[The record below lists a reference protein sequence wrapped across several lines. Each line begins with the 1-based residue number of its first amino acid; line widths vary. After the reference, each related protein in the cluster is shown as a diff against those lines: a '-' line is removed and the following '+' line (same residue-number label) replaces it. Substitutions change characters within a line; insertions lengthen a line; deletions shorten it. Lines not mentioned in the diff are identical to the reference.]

1 MLAPEGAGD
10 TRTTKK
16 AVLQSL
22 AQMGDHEAA
31 AELAA
36 QPKLPRPTAYLWGYF
51 QDLASCRPAG
61 GFGPARLPRT
71 EIRAWEETE
80 GFRLA
85 PWEVRAIVRLDEA
98 WFAAMCEQQSAGRPK
113 PGT

>member
-1 MLAPEGAGD
+1 MQAPEGEGA

-22 AQMGDHEAA
+22 AEMGDPGAVAA
-31 AELAA
+31 LAA
-36 QPKLPRPTAYLWGYF
+36 QPRLPRPTAYLWNYF
-51 QDLASCRPAG
+51 QDLHSGRPSN
-61 GFGPARLPRT
+61 GFGPSRLPRS

-85 PWEVRAIVRLDEA
+85 PWEVRAIVRLDQE
-98 WFAAMCEQQSAGRPK
+98 WFAAACEQRPAATPK
-113 PGT
+113 A